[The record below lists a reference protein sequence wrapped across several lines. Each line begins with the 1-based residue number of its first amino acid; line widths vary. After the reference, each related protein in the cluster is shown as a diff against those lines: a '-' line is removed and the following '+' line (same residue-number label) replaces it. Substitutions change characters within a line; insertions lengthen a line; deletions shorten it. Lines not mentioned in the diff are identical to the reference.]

1 MTWGFQMSSIHY
13 HRSRGCKSVTCQSWR
28 SKKISLYSLFFLV
41 KKGSNGSE
49 VKSFLDLQLW
59 QVTVLHQVY
68 KLSHG
73 ISAANI
79 HIFLHPISCIYI
91 LLSIYIMLVP
101 VLGLHLKKGN
111 YHPDCVKV
119 IWKLFAIQM
128 IDTYLSWRG
137 WSVTFQQ
144 TRLGCTQA
152 NIKLHLIWS
161 MSINGLWS

>member
-1 MTWGFQMSSIHY
+1 MSWKVPKCCSLSSVQTNMTWALKWATIHY

-68 KLSHG
+68 KLSHRL
-73 ISAANI
+73 SAAKI

-91 LLSIYIMLVP
+91 LLSIYRALLMFWSTFLV
-101 VLGLHLKKGN
+101 LRSSASWWSLYYGCILKKETT
-111 YHPDCVKV
+111 
-119 IWKLFAIQM
+119 IQ
-128 IDTYLSWRG
+128 T
-137 WSVTFQQ
+137 V
-144 TRLGCTQA
+144 
-152 NIKLHLIWS
+152 
-161 MSINGLWS
+161 